1 MFDFPACAVGTWAWG
16 SGMLG
21 SKMIF
26 GQKND
31 SETLKQTFRTACDLG
46 FTLWDTAEVC
56 GMGESEKI
64 LSRCVAEARAEGRD
78 VMISTKHMP
87 KRNIPTVL

>member
-1 MFDFPACAVGTWAWG
+1 MIDFPACAVGTWAWG
-16 SGMLG
+16 RGMLG

-31 SETLKQTFRTACDLG
+31 SETLRQTFRTACDLG
-46 FTLWDTAEVC
+46 FTLWDTAEVY

-64 LSRCVAEARAEGRD
+64 LSRCVAEARAEGRNI
-78 VMISTKHMP
+78 MISTKLMP
-87 KRNIPTVL
+87 Q